1 MAEVALQYYDNSY
14 NELLLS
20 FANNVNT
27 PDGGTHE
34 EGFKLALTRVLNEYG
49 RAKGILKD
57 KDENLSGPDAR
68 EGIIA
73 VVSVKLQEAQFEGQT
88 KAKLGNTFIKG
99 LVNNVVYKALTEFF
113 EENPVVAKAILE
125 KATQAAAPAPPPRR
139 PASWCAARAR
149 WNPTVCPASWPTATK
164 KTPPRPNCSSWRAI
178 LQAAR
183 PRWAVTPTFRPS
195 CLCGARC

>member
-1 MAEVALQYYDNSY
+1 MPTTS
-14 NELLLS
+14 
-20 FANNVNT
+20 T
-27 PDGGTHE
+27 PRGAAPTRRA
-34 EGFKLALTRVLNEYG
+34 FKLALTRVLNEYG

-113 EENPVVAKAILE
+113 EENPAVAKAILE
-125 KATQAAAPAPPPRR
+125 KRPRLPAPAPPPRR
-139 PASWCAARAR
+139 PASWCDARAR
-149 WNPTVCPASWPTATK
+149 WNPTVCPASWLTATK
-164 KTPPRPNCSSWRAI
+164 KTPQDRTVYRGGRFCRRLGQDGP
-178 LQAAR
+178 
-183 PRWAVTPTFRPS
+183 
-195 CLCGARC
+195 